1 MGIVHRFG
9 LCSDIFQCAKSF
21 FVTIQSHPVTQYIIS
36 GIMFINYYTQHFYQK
51 ANIYGRELYYNYV
64 DTSAT
69 YENLSIQKREEH
81 DVEIDTMYYSNF
93 KTNQYLMLKSNTF
106 TFTDHSIQDTVTKEF
121 LQTMFQYKNPILSA
135 ILAIKDTLNN
145 REFSI
150 EVNKIL
156 EPFIFPGN
164 TINGNKNFLLY
175 LIHSYYNKNND
186 KSETC
191 IALEDVDNLKDF
203 SISLSY
209 ITFNEVGLTTIPE
222 MCNTEWKL
230 SITNENKVNLE
241 IYENNE

>member
-1 MGIVHRFG
+1 MGIAHGFG

-21 FVTIQSHPVTQYIIS
+21 FVRIQSHPVTQYIIS

-135 ILAIKDTLNN
+135 ILAIKDTINN

-150 EVNKIL
+150 EVNKREIPSIPIEIVKL
-156 EPFIFPGN
+156 DA
-164 TINGNKNFLLY
+164 
-175 LIHSYYNKNND
+175 SSQA
-186 KSETC
+186 KS
-191 IALEDVDNLKDF
+191 
-203 SISLSY
+203 
-209 ITFNEVGLTTIPE
+209 
-222 MCNTEWKL
+222 
-230 SITNENKVNLE
+230 
-241 IYENNE
+241 